1 MSVSARRPG
10 QDPLVLPFLDAAD
23 DEAARARLGDLLVDH
38 ASPLIH
44 QIVRRQLL
52 SGGGA
57 AARTREQDAEDLH
70 GVLMLRLTAQLWV
83 LRREEHDS
91 GGAVAAE
98 SAAPIASFA
107 NYVARAAF
115 NACHEWLRQRA
126 PRRARLQSRVR
137 YVLTHDPR
145 LMMREAAGRDWWCGA
160 RDAWNARDT
169 SDRALDTSPAH
180 ADARLASEAGDADGT
195 TDADVPVEI
204 VRGAADEQAAVVR
217 REAGDPAV
225 SPRAFAAFVHATL
238 AALGRPCRF
247 GTLVAAIGACLGEED
262 VPAASGGGGQAREA
276 AGRGQDGREDGLPS
290 EVERLRDQR
299 PAILDVLTHR
309 EHLERLWNEIRELP
323 PRQRA
328 ALLLNLRD
336 DEGRGMIELWPQT
349 GIAPLAELARALDL
363 TEGALRELWPTL
375 PRDDQWIAERLG
387 VTRRQVINLRKCARE
402 RLARRLRVILAPA

>member
-1 MSVSARRPG
+1 MSVRRT
-10 QDPLVLPFLDAAD
+10 DLDSLVLPFLDAAD
-23 DEAARARLGDLLVDH
+23 EEDARALLGDLLIGQ
-38 ASPLIH
+38 ASPLIL

-57 AARTREQDAEDLH
+57 AARVREQDVEDLH
-70 GVLMLRLTAQLWV
+70 GALMLRLTAQLWA
-83 LRREEHDS
+83 LRSEEGD
-91 GGAVAAE
+91 G
-98 SAAPIASFA
+98 AAPIASFA
-107 NYVARAAF
+107 GYVARAAF

-160 RDAWNARDT
+160 RDT
-169 SDRALDTSPAH
+169 SDPSTNA
-180 ADARLASEAGDADGT
+180 ADAADQEG
-195 TDADVPVEI
+195 ADIPLST
-204 VRGAADEQAAVVR
+204 VRGAAEEQAAVVR

-238 AALGRPCRF
+238 AALGGPCRF
-247 GTLVAAIGACLGEED
+247 ATLVAAIGACLGEED
-262 VPAASGGGGQAREA
+262 APSGGGGHARQP
-276 AGRGQDGREDGLPS
+276 GRSQDGPEDDLPS
-290 EVERLRDQR
+290 EAERLRDQR
-299 PAILDVLTHR
+299 PAIVDVLTHR
-309 EHLERLWNEIRELP
+309 DHLERLWGEIRELP

-349 GIAPLAELARALDL
+349 GVAPLAELALALDL
-363 TEGALRELWPTL
+363 TEAALRELWPTL

>member
-1 MSVSARRPG
+1 M
-10 QDPLVLPFLDAAD
+10 LPFLDAAD
-23 DEAARARLGDLLVDH
+23 GDAARARLGELLVDH
-38 ASPLIH
+38 ASPLIL

-70 GVLMLRLTAQLWV
+70 GTLMLRLTAQLWE
-83 LRREEHDS
+83 LWREARDEPGH
-91 GGAVAAE
+91 AAEE
-98 SAAPIASFA
+98 SAAPMASFA
-107 NYVARAAF
+107 SYVARAAF

-145 LMMREAAGRDWWCGA
+145 VMMREAADRDWWCGA
-160 RDAWNARDT
+160 RDA
-169 SDRALDTSPAH
+169 SDPFDGD
-180 ADARLASEAGDADGT
+180 DARRVDIPLDSLRAT
-195 TDADVPVEI
+195 
-204 VRGAADEQAAVVR
+204 ADEQAAAVR
-217 REAGDPAV
+217 REIGDPAV
-225 SPRAFAAFVHATL
+225 MPRAFAAFVHAVL

-247 GTLVAAIGACLGEED
+247 ATLVAAIGACLGEED
-262 VPAASGGGGQAREA
+262 VPAAGDGGGGSARDA
-276 AGRGQDGREDGLPS
+276 GAGRGQDAGDAPPS
-290 EVERLRDQR
+290 AVERLRDQR

-309 EHLERLWNEIRELP
+309 EHLERLWAEILDLP

-349 GIAPLAELARALDL
+349 GVAAMAEVARALDL
-363 TEGALRELWPTL
+363 TEAALRELWPTL

>member
-1 MSVSARRPG
+1 
-10 QDPLVLPFLDAAD
+10 
-23 DEAARARLGDLLVDH
+23 
-38 ASPLIH
+38 
-44 QIVRRQLL
+44 
-52 SGGGA
+52 
-57 AARTREQDAEDLH
+57 
-70 GVLMLRLTAQLWV
+70 MLRLTAQLWE
-83 LRREEHDS
+83 LRREERQRETTS
-91 GGAVAAE
+91 SEG
-98 SAAPIASFA
+98 AAPIASFA

-145 LMMREAAGRDWWCGA
+145 LTMREAADRDWWCGA
-160 RDAWNARDT
+160 LN
-169 SDRALDTSPAH
+169 SDRP
-180 ADARLASEAGDADGT
+180 AGDGPAGADIPIESLRGT
-195 TDADVPVEI
+195 
-204 VRGAADEQAAVVR
+204 ADEQVAAVR
-217 REAGDPAV
+217 REVGDPAV
-225 SPRAFAAFVHATL
+225 SPRAFAEFVHAIL
-238 AALGRPCRF
+238 AASGRPCRF
-247 GTLVAAIGACLGEED
+247 ATLVAAIGACLGEED
-262 VPAASGGGGQAREA
+262 VPAAGAGGGSARD

-309 EHLERLWNEIRELP
+309 AHLERLWDEIRELP

-349 GIAPLAELARALDL
+349 GIAPLAELARTLDM
-363 TEGALRELWPTL
+363 TEAALRELWPTL

>member
-1 MSVSARRPG
+1 MSVRRTD
-10 QDPLVLPFLDAAD
+10 QDPLVLPFLEAAD
-23 DEAARARLGDLLVDH
+23 EDAARAQLGELLIDH

-57 AARTREQDAEDLH
+57 AARTRGQDAEDLH
-70 GVLMLRLTAQLWV
+70 GVLMLRLTAQLWE
-83 LRREEHDS
+83 LRRD
-91 GGAVAAE
+91 GGEGGEA
-98 SAAPIASFA
+98 SPIASFA
-107 NYVARAAF
+107 NYVARAAY

-145 LMMREAAGRDWWCGA
+145 LMMREAVDRDWWCGA
-160 RDAWNARDT
+160 RDT
-169 SDRALDTSPAH
+169 SDRSAH
-180 ADARLASEAGDADGT
+180 ASST
-195 TDADVPVEI
+195 Q
-204 VRGAADEQAAVVR
+204 AADIPLDAVREAANEQAAAVR
-217 REAGDPAV
+217 RDVGDPAV
-225 SPRAFAAFVHATL
+225 APRAFAAFVHATL
-238 AALGRPCRF
+238 AALDGPCRF
-247 GTLVAAIGACLGEED
+247 ATLVAAIGACLGEED
-262 VPAASGGGGQAREA
+262 VPAASGGGGLAREA
-276 AGRGQDGREDGLPS
+276 GRGGGQDGREDGLPS

-309 EHLERLWNEIRELP
+309 DHLERLWNEIRELP

-349 GIAPLAELARALDL
+349 GIAPMAELARALDL

>member
-1 MSVSARRPG
+1 MPARRSD

-23 DEAARARLGDLLVDH
+23 EEDARARLGELLIDQ

-70 GVLMLRLTAQLWV
+70 GSLMLRLTAQLWA
-83 LRREEHDS
+83 LRSEERE
-91 GGAVAAE
+91 GAIGETEAGESAAGE
-98 SAAPIASFA
+98 NAAPTTPAAPIASFA
-107 NYVARAAF
+107 NYVARAAY

-145 LMMREAAGRDWWCGA
+145 LMMREAADRDWWCGV
-160 RDAWNARDT
+160 RDT
-169 SDRALDTSPAH
+169 SDRTAMGVSG
-180 ADARLASEAGDADGT
+180 ADLL
-195 TDADVPVEI
+195 VEI
-204 VRGAADEQAAVVR
+204 VREAADEQAAVVR
-217 REAGDPAV
+217 REEGDPAV
-225 SPRAFAAFVHATL
+225 SPRAFAVFVHATL
-238 AALGRPCRF
+238 AALAQPCRF
-247 GTLVAAIGACLGEED
+247 PTLVAAIGACLGEED
-262 VPAASGGGGQAREA
+262 VPAAGGGQAE
-276 AGRGQDGREDGLPS
+276 AGRGSGSGSGWDGRDDGLPS
-290 EVERLRDQR
+290 EVDRLRDQR

-309 EHLERLWNEIRELP
+309 AHLERLWGEIRELP

-349 GIAPLAELARALDL
+349 GIAPLGELARALDL
-363 TEGALRELWPTL
+363 TETALRELWPTL

-402 RLARRLRVILAPA
+402 RLARRLRVILAPV

>member
-1 MSVSARRPG
+1 
-10 QDPLVLPFLDAAD
+10 VLPFLDAAD
-23 DEAARARLGDLLVDH
+23 DEDARARLGELLVEQ
-38 ASPLIH
+38 ASPLIL

-70 GVLMLRLTAQLWV
+70 GALMLRLTAQLWE
-83 LRREEHDS
+83 LRREARETAPGADE
-91 GGAVAAE
+91 GGG
-98 SAAPIASFA
+98 AAPIAGFA

-145 LMMREAAGRDWWCGA
+145 LTMWEAADRDWWCGFGLQ
-160 RDAWNARDT
+160 DT
-169 SDRALDTSPAH
+169 SDRVGSDGSDVALA
-180 ADARLASEAGDADGT
+180 A
-195 TDADVPVEI
+195 
-204 VRGAADEQAAVVR
+204 VREVADEQAAVVR
-217 REAGDPAV
+217 RDVGDPSVA
-225 SPRAFAAFVHATL
+225 PRAFAAFVQATL
-238 AALGRPCRF
+238 AAVGRPCRF
-247 GTLVAAIGACLGEED
+247 GTLVAAVGSCLGEED
-262 VPAASGGGGQAREA
+262 VPPAGSGGGGASAREG
-276 AGRGQDGREDGLPS
+276 GRGPGQDGRDDGLPS
-290 EVERLRDQR
+290 AVERLKDQR

-309 EHLERLWNEIRELP
+309 DHLERLWAEIRELP

-349 GIAPLAELARALDL
+349 GIAPMAELARVLEL
-363 TEGALRELWPTL
+363 TEAEFRELWPTL
-375 PRDDQWIAERLG
+375 PRDDQWIADRLG